1 MENIDFN
8 KIKNMPIYIPYVNA
22 NITENDIKI
31 LFRIHQIGE
40 IKKIQLFGKSL
51 YINSA
56 VIHFDY
62 WYLNKD
68 NYYIQKYIND
78 DSVQEVRIL
87 YDADMTRSFWILRE
101 YIEQDLNTLRL
112 KNGGPMLG
120 DGFGLHKRQRINIL
134 K

>member
-1 MENIDFN
+1 MLLLLE
-8 KIKNMPIYIPYVNA
+8 
-22 NITENDIKI
+22 E
-31 LFRIHQIGE
+31 
-40 IKKIQLFGKSL
+40 
-51 YINSA
+51 
-56 VIHFDY
+56 
-62 WYLNKD
+62 D